1 MKKIIKII
9 IRVILVLVIVFG
21 GFLLYSTVTEYKPA
35 EVENSIV
42 LNRGEN
48 SSPILSEFSVL
59 TWNIGY
65 AALGKEAD
73 FFMDGGEQS
82 RGESKAVIEKHLE
95 NIINRTKSYNADF
108 IFIQEVDEKAFRS
121 YNVPELDVFVDNFL
135 NYSIDYVQNYAAFW
149 VPVPLTHPMGGV
161 KAGMVTLSKST
172 PLVSE
177 RYSLPGSYSWPTSIF
192 QLDRC
197 VIVNRYKMGETGK
210 ELVLVNIHLSAF
222 DKGGF
227 IRGQQLDFLKT
238 MMLKEYNQ
246 GNYVV
251 VGGDWNNI
259 MTPDFS
265 FGTYTTSEE
274 DLWAYQQLPSDWT
287 PAGWEWGYDATV
299 PTNRSN
305 EKPYVE
311 GENFTTIIDAFIVSP
326 NLTIEEVRGENL
338 HFADSDHNPVSIK
351 VKVKNP

>member
-1 MKKIIKII
+1 MEKIIRFII
-9 IRVILVLVIVFG
+9 KMILVLIIIFG

-35 EVENSIV
+35 EVENSVV
-42 LNRGEN
+42 LSRGEN
-48 SSPILSEFSVL
+48 SLPILPEFSVL

-65 AALGKEAD
+65 ASLGKEAD
-73 FFMDGGEQS
+73 FFMDGGNQS
-82 RGESKAVIEKHLE
+82 RAASKEVVEKHLK
-95 NIINRTKSYNADF
+95 NIINRVQSYNADF

-121 YNVPELDVFVDNFL
+121 YSVPELDVFVGNFPD
-135 NYSIDYVQNYAAFW
+135 YSIDYVQNYAVFW
-149 VPVPLTHPMGGV
+149 VPLPLTHQMGGV
-161 KAGMVTLSKST
+161 KAGMITLSKSA

-197 VIVNRYKMGETGK
+197 VIVNRYQMSEIGK

-246 GNYVV
+246 GNYVI

-287 PAGWEWGYDATV
+287 PAGWEWGYDVTA

-311 GENFTTIIDAFIVSP
+311 GENFTTNIDAFIVSP
-326 NLTIEEVRGENL
+326 NLEIEEVRGENL
-338 HFADSDHNPVSIK
+338 DFVDSDHNPVLIK
-351 VKVKNP
+351 VKAKKP